1 MSWNQKKIDFVGLGF
16 CSNDY
21 ISLLPEIPID
31 HKVQIIEHLI
41 QGGGPAATATVAAAR
56 LGISTAF
63 VGMVGDDDAGKRILS
78 DLEAENVDTSAML
91 RRGNSTSPI
100 AYCWIDRPT
109 GKRSIA
115 WTRGSLKELLP
126 SEVDM
131 ELIRSAKILHLDG
144 HNTEAAIAAA
154 AEARKAGVLV
164 NLDAGTIRPGIEK
177 IIENTDIFFT
187 SEYFARTWTKEQD
200 LEKALMKLLDA
211 GAKVT
216 GITVG
221 CNGSLAWDGKNG
233 RIIRCPA
240 ADVSPVVDTTGA
252 GDTFH
257 SAFGVRYLEC
267 GDIYESMRFASAVA
281 GLKCRK
287 LGGRAGLPDRKTV
300 NEFLNSH

>member
-1 MSWNQKKIDFVGLGF
+1 MPMNQKKIDFVGLGF

-31 HKVQIIEHLI
+31 HKVQMIEHLI

-56 LGISTAF
+56 LGVSTAF
-63 VGMVGDDDAGKRILS
+63 ISMVGDDDAGKRILS
-78 DLEAENVDTSAML
+78 DLEAEGVDTSAML
-91 RRGNSTSPI
+91 RRENNTSPI
-100 AYCWIDRPT
+100 AYCWIDQPT

-115 WTRGSLKELLP
+115 WTRGSLKEVLP
-126 SEVDM
+126 SEVNM

-187 SEYFARTWTKEQD
+187 SEFFARTWTKEND
-200 LEKALMKLLDA
+200 LEKALMKLIEV

-221 CNGSLAWDGKNG
+221 NKGSIAWDKGK
-233 RIIRCPA
+233 IIHCPSF
-240 ADVSPVVDTTGA
+240 DINPVVDTTGA

-257 SAFGVRYLEC
+257 SAFGVRYVEC

-281 GLKCRK
+281 GLKCMK

-300 NEFLNSH
+300 DEFLKNH